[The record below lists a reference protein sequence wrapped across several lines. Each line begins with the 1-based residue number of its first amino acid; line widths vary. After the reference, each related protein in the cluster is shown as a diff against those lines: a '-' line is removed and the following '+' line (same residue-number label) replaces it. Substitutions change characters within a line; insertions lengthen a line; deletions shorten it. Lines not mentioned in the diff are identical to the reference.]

1 MLSTQGKTYGAWFHL
16 KRISGK
22 ENESEFTNQA
32 KAEKL
37 NVEARLREKTEKKK
51 HNGINRKAKAR
62 TVI

>member
-37 NVEARLREKTEKKK
+37 NVEARLREKTEKK
-51 HNGINRKAKAR
+51 NTTG
-62 TVI
+62 